1 MWLSDFIKYVDNGT
15 PIKVLYG
22 EDILFE
28 FDNAYEANF
37 RQISGYIVYSVSA
50 EDNTL
55 ILYVD

>member
-28 FDNAYEANF
+28 FDNAYEANL
-37 RQISGYIVYSVSA
+37 RQISGYIVYAVSA